1 MSKSITLSRRAL
13 LASALAAGAGSSVGV
28 CAQTLATAPEV
39 WPARPLTLV
48 VPYAAG
54 SNPDVLGRFL
64 RAELG
69 RRLKANVVVENVS
82 GAGGAIGTAR
92 VAAAKADGYT
102 FVLGV
107 ESTILLAPLVRPGTT
122 RYDGLKDLS
131 PVVRVGT
138 APLVLVG
145 KPELPA
151 RNLAELLALMRARP
165 DGLSYGTSGIGTS
178 LHLAGEL
185 FMQAAGVNMQHVPYA
200 VSTQIMTDLQGNQL
214 DLAMLPAGSVLQQLR
229 AGKLKAY
236 AVTTAGRS
244 PLLPEVPA
252 AAEQPGI
259 QPLDVSV
266 WFGVFAPA
274 GVPAPVMAQMQQAL
288 LTTLSTDEA
297 RRRLQEL
304 GIEAAPAP
312 ADAFARFLVS
322 NRDQFARLIADKKIH
337 LE

>member
-1 MSKSITLSRRAL
+1 MIKLKAVSRRAAAGL
-13 LASALAAGAGSSVGV
+13 LVGTLALANQGAGA
-28 CAQTLATAPEV
+28 QPATPAEA
-39 WPARPLTLV
+39 WPSRPVTLV

-54 SNPDVLGRFL
+54 SNPDVLGRYL
-64 RAELG
+64 ATELAQ
-69 RRLKANVVVENVS
+69 RLKGNFIVDNVS

-92 VAAAKADGYT
+92 AAAAKPDGYT

-107 ESTILLAPLVRPGTT
+107 ESTILLAPLVRPTTT

-151 RNLAELLALMRARP
+151 RNLAELLALIRAKP
-165 DGLSYGTSGIGTS
+165 DGFSYGTSGIGTS

-185 FMQAAGVNMQHVPYA
+185 FMQSAGVSMQHIPYA

-214 DLAMLPAGSVLQQLR
+214 DLAVLPAGSVLQHLR

-236 AVTTAGRS
+236 AVTTASRS
-244 PLLPEVPA
+244 PLLPDVPT
-252 AAEQPGI
+252 AAEQAGVK
-259 QPLDVSV
+259 PLDVSV

-274 GVPAPVMAQMQQAL
+274 GAPAPVMAQMQQAL
-288 LTTLSTDEA
+288 MAALTTEEA
-297 RRRLQEL
+297 RKRLQEL

-312 ADAFARFLVS
+312 ADAFARFLVT
-322 NRDQFARLIADKKIH
+322 NRDQFARLITAKKIN